1 MTLTNASRTEGRLG
15 RSDGASPRG
24 PLDGVRVLELG
35 TLIAGPFTGRLL
47 GDFGADIVKVEAPS
61 RGDPLRQWGAEG
73 YHGQSLWWAVQS
85 RNKRLIT
92 LDLRTERGQELCRRL
107 ATESDVLLENFRPGT
122 MERWSL
128 GPAELLELNPRLVY
142 ARVSGYGQTGPY
154 APRAGFASA
163 GEAMGGLRYLNG
175 YPHEP
180 PPRSGVSLGDS
191 LAGMFAAL
199 GIVMALYHRDGRGGR
214 GQVVDASIMESCF
227 AMLESVVPEYDHL
240 GMVRERGGTTLSNA
254 APSNIYRSRDNRWI
268 VIAANSDNLFDR
280 LCSVMDREDLCQ
292 EERFA
297 DHRSRGENRDEL
309 DAIIGDWASQR
320 DATEI
325 DAVLNDNGVVCSP
338 VYSVAEMF
346 EDPHFRAR
354 ELILRLEDPELGE
367 IAAPGIVPKLSATP
381 GHADT
386 AGSWETGAANLTVY
400 RDWMGLTDDEI
411 AGLATDGVI

>member
-191 LAGMFAAL
+191 LA
-199 GIVMALYHRDGRGGR
+199 
-214 GQVVDASIMESCF
+214 
-227 AMLESVVPEYDHL
+227 
-240 GMVRERGGTTLSNA
+240 
-254 APSNIYRSRDNRWI
+254 
-268 VIAANSDNLFDR
+268 
-280 LCSVMDREDLCQ
+280 
-292 EERFA
+292 
-297 DHRSRGENRDEL
+297 
-309 DAIIGDWASQR
+309 
-320 DATEI
+320 
-325 DAVLNDNGVVCSP
+325 VCSRR
-338 VYSVAEMF
+338 S
-346 EDPHFRAR
+346 
-354 ELILRLEDPELGE
+354 
-367 IAAPGIVPKLSATP
+367 
-381 GHADT
+381 
-386 AGSWETGAANLTVY
+386 GS
-400 RDWMGLTDDEI
+400 
-411 AGLATDGVI
+411 

>member
-1 MTLTNASRTEGRLG
+1 MTPANASRPEGRVE
-15 RSDGASPRG
+15 RSDAASARG

-61 RGDPLRQWGAEG
+61 RGDPLRQWGAKG
-73 YHGQSLWWAVQS
+73 FNGQSLWWAVQS
-85 RNKRLIT
+85 RNKTLIT
-92 LDLRTERGQELCRRL
+92 LDLRTETGQDLCRRL
-107 ATESDVLLENFRPGT
+107 AAESDVLLENFRPGT

-163 GEAMGGLRYLNG
+163 GEAMGGLRYLTG

-180 PPRSGVSLGDS
+180 PPRCGVSLGDS

-240 GMVRERGGTTLSNA
+240 GLVRERGGTTLSNA
-254 APSNIYRSRDNRWI
+254 APSNIYRSKDDRWI

-280 LCSVMDREDLCQ
+280 LCAVMDREDLCQ
-292 EERFA
+292 AERFA
-297 DHRSRGENRDEL
+297 DHRSRGENREEL
-309 DAIIGDWASQR
+309 DAIIGDWASRR
-320 DATEI
+320 DAAEI
-325 DAVLNDNGVVCSP
+325 DALLNDNGVVCSP
-338 VYSVAEMF
+338 VYSVSEMF

-354 ELILRLEDPELGE
+354 ELIVRLKDPELGE
-367 IAAPGIVPKLSATP
+367 IAGPGIVPKLSATP
-381 GHADT
+381 GRADA
-386 AGSWETGAANLTVY
+386 AGSWEIGAANRAVY
-400 RDWMGLTDDEI
+400 RDLL
-411 AGLATDGVI
+411 GLADEEITALARDGVI